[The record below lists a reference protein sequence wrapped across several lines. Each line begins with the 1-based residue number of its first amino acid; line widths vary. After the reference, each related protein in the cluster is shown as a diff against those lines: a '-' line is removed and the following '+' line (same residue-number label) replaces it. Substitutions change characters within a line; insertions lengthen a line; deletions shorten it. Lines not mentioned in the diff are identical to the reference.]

1 MNRPSEDISIEFHC
15 CARPK
20 ALLQR
25 EGHTK
30 WRWGE
35 RTVHP
40 IFSRLAKRIYRH
52 VAELSWASLAAIAIL
67 HFVGSWVALAVF
79 EGGGIARPDVFWYFY
94 ATTAT
99 TVGYGD
105 FAPATEAGRLVAVLW
120 IMPGGIA
127 LFTSVIAKLVQF
139 FADRGRKWM
148 RGLGDYGDLEGHIVI
163 LGWHDPQTR
172 RMVEYIFGDSRREN
186 REIVLGA
193 TQDMNNP
200 LPDTVKFV
208 RAGGLAAPELL
219 RRAGVAGADRV
230 IVLGGDDNETLAAAL
245 GAGALNQKAHLVAF
259 FEQGS
264 LADILEAHCPNA
276 ECNVSFAI
284 EMMVR
289 SAQDPGSSRVQRQ
302 LLSTLEGP
310 TQFSLRVPEGVAA
323 LDYGSVFG
331 AMKERHDATLFGV
344 ARSELGEDLVLN
356 APKDHPIRPGDLL
369 YFMSASRIRETEID
383 WAAFAA

>member
-1 MNRPSEDISIEFHC
+1 M
-15 CARPK
+15 
-20 ALLQR
+20 
-25 EGHTK
+25 
-30 WRWGE
+30 
-35 RTVHP
+35 HP

-52 VAELSWASLAAIAIL
+52 VADLSWASLAAIAVV
-67 HFVGSWVALAVF
+67 HFAASWAVLALV
-79 EGGGIARPDVFWYFY
+79 EGGDIARAGVFWYFY

-105 FAPATEAGRLVAVLW
+105 FSPVTEAGRLVAVLW

-127 LFTSVIAKLVQF
+127 LFTSIIAKLVQM

-148 RGLGDYGDLEGHIVI
+148 RGLGDYGHLEGHIVI
-163 LGWHDPQTR
+163 LGWHEPETR
-172 RMVEYIFGDSRREN
+172 RMVEYIFGDIHRED

-193 TQDMNNP
+193 TRDMDNP

-208 RAGGLAAPELL
+208 RAGALAAPELL
-219 RRAGVAGADRV
+219 RRAGAAGADRI
-230 IVLGGDDNETLAAAL
+230 IVLGNDDNETLAAAL
-245 GAGALNQKAHLVAF
+245 AAGALNQKAHLVAF
-259 FEQGS
+259 FEQRP

-284 EMMVR
+284 ELMVR

-310 TQFSLRVPEGVAA
+310 TQFSLRVPEGVAG
-323 LDYGSVFG
+323 LDYGAVFG
-331 AMKERHDATLFGV
+331 ALKERHDATLFGV

-356 APKDHPIRPGDLL
+356 APKGHPIRPGDLL
-369 YFMSASRIRETEID
+369 YFMSASRIREGEID

>member
-1 MNRPSEDISIEFHC
+1 M
-15 CARPK
+15 
-20 ALLQR
+20 
-25 EGHTK
+25 
-30 WRWGE
+30 
-35 RTVHP
+35 HP
-40 IFSRLAKRIYRH
+40 IFSRLAKRVYRH
-52 VAELSWASLAAIAIL
+52 VAELSWASLAAIAVV
-67 HFVGSWVALAVF
+67 HFAGSWAALAVV
-79 EGGGIARPDVFWYFY
+79 EGGDIVNGDVFWYFY
-94 ATTAT
+94 LTTAT

-105 FAPATEAGRLVAVLW
+105 FAPGTAVGRLVAVLW

-127 LFTSVIAKLVQF
+127 VFTSVIAKLVQL

-148 RGLGDYGDLEGHIVI
+148 RGLADYGHLEGHIVI
-163 LGWHDPQTR
+163 LGWQEPETR
-172 RMVEYIFGDSRREN
+172 RMVEYIFGDTRRED
-186 REIVLGA
+186 RQIVLGA
-193 TQDMNNP
+193 TQDMDNP

-208 RAGGLAAPELL
+208 RDNGLAAPGLL
-219 RRAGVAGADRV
+219 RRAGVAGADRI
-230 IVLGGDDNETLAAAL
+230 IVLGSDDNETLAAAL

-259 FEQGS
+259 FEQGP
-264 LADILEAHCPNA
+264 LADILHAHCPNA

-284 EMMVR
+284 ELMVR

-310 TQFSLRVPEGVAA
+310 TQFSVRVPEGVAV

-356 APKDHPIRPGDLL
+356 APKDHPIGPGDLL
-369 YFMSASRIRETEID
+369 YFMSASRIRESEID